1 MSAAKSDMRGYCET
15 GFLPYHYGSV
25 GMLPIYAAAGSE
37 LAFGHYCQDGQV
49 LPFSSFHLYRKNMLL
64 SSFSPGPLGRG
75 IRSLIQY

>member
-37 LAFGHYCQDGQV
+37 LAFGHHCQDV
-49 LPFSSFHLYRKNMLL
+49 
-64 SSFSPGPLGRG
+64 
-75 IRSLIQY
+75 